1 MAGQIK
7 RFRSIRSKLLGA
19 FILVVALPTLIVFYQ
34 YATNSSKLL
43 EHEVYTANQ
52 VLVDQ
57 SVSNMN
63 QNAEKMVKMT
73 YMLDSQLF
81 TTFQN
86 KAKRWNPDQIEDMLL
101 FIQTQRKMLSLRDI
115 LLDNFAF
122 IGVVDFKG
130 DVVTTLTD
138 FHRDAVQNISSEPWY
153 GMGIKRKGYPY
164 WMQAYKIPTAW
175 GYVEGVPNKDFVLVS
190 RVLNGV
196 GNVDDYGVV
205 VIGMAID
212 KFYGSQ
218 PTNTEDSTQF
228 LIWDGS
234 ERLNDLSGK
243 LTISL
248 TSEQISE
255 LNKDAKSIKKI
266 TIDHKDY
273 LVNVAKI
280 PQVGVSVAAL
290 LPMDQFHLQMDK
302 SKNRSLAI
310 ILFFY
315 IIGLSIFVYL
325 LLRFTKPLYSL
336 LKSII
341 LVGKGDFK
349 QKVPVVGNDEAS
361 VLGSNFNSMVAR
373 LDELVHN
380 VSEEQRKKEE
390 AHFQALQAQINPHFL
405 FNTLNSIKLMAMLS
419 NTNRDVSDMIT
430 ALGKLMEFS
439 MKQNTI
445 FVTLQQEIQYL
456 ELYMMLQKIRYH
468 DDINITTQV
477 PDQLLDCTVL
487 KFTLQPLVENSI
499 IHGSRLPLHIWIEAV
514 ESGDDIQI
522 YVRDNGKGVS
532 PDKMQTIQNQ
542 LIQDHAKYSGI
553 GMLNVDRRIK
563 LHFGSQYGLE
573 VVTPETGGM
582 QIVITIPNRKELM
595 E

>member
-1 MAGQIK
+1 MTGPFK

-34 YATNSSKLL
+34 YAAESSKLL

-57 SVSNMN
+57 AVNSMN

-86 KAKRWNPDQIEDMLL
+86 KSKRWIPESEADMSM
-101 FIQTQRKMLSLRDI
+101 FIQTQRKMLSLRDV

-122 IGVVDFKG
+122 IGIADFTG
-130 DVVTTLTD
+130 DLVTTLTD
-138 FHRDAVQNISSEPWY
+138 FHRDAVQNIGSEPWY
-153 GMGIKRKGYPY
+153 SMGIGRKGYPY
-164 WMQAYKIPTAW
+164 WMQGYRIPTAW
-175 GYVEGVPNKDFVLVS
+175 GYVEGVPNKEFVLVS

-196 GNVDDYGVV
+196 GIVDNYGVV
-205 VIGMAID
+205 AIGMDID
-212 KFYGSQ
+212 KFYGVQ
-218 PTNTEDSTQF
+218 PKSTEDFTQF

-243 LTISL
+243 LTITL
-248 TSEQISE
+248 TPEQIGE
-255 LNKDAKSIKKI
+255 LNKDSKTIKKL
-266 TIDHKDY
+266 TFHNKDY

-280 PQVGVSVAAL
+280 SQVGASVAAL

-302 SKNRSLAI
+302 SKNRSLVT

-315 IIGLSIFVYL
+315 IIGLFIFVYL

-349 QKVPVVGNDEAS
+349 QEVPVMGNDEIS
-361 VLGSNFNSMVAR
+361 VLGSNFNHMVAR
-373 LDELVHN
+373 LDELVRS

-439 MKQNTI
+439 MKQNTV

-468 DDINITTQV
+468 DDISITTQV
-477 PDQLLDCTVL
+477 PEELLPCTML

-499 IHGSRLPLHIWIEAV
+499 IHGSKLPLHIWIEAV
-514 ESGDDIQI
+514 ESGNDLKI

-532 PDKMQTIQNQ
+532 ADKLQTIQNQ

-563 LHFGSQYGLE
+563 LHFGSEYGLE

-582 QIVITIPNRKELM
+582 QIIITIPNRRELR